1 MFRNKVLIRAAA
13 ADSDSSSSPALP
25 PFRLRQLSLSAP
37 APIPALDLEILCCRL
52 SRRHR
57 VACLPQPPADA
68 LLVFQGCQSRE
79 AAEAVSEIAAA
90 FPGASVGEEE
100 ALECSGELIAKAVG
114 CDLRSMMLEH
124 GWRCLGESI
133 YVDSKFDQNQE
144 RTDLCAVKVEVRL
157 GTNDDFEFVVSPDA
171 FRYTT
176 HKISDVASS
185 NMMETFQHNNEV
197 VLDIFNIRT
206 ACTTLPALQEGHVI
220 GYRKMLPSECCLD
233 KFMELCLFK
242 HGLDTNYDYHV
253 AVKLTY
259 GASLE
264 TKWWPS
270 SLVLQGPGLQ
280 PALKS
285 VRVSKAMS
293 ALQSFVELLKAWSFF
308 GHNKLIIKEQVLL
321 NCSST
326 LPAWDKAASNLT
338 FHSSKNDNI
347 EDLDSGHSNIMSKG
361 QSFILDFRTPKPA
374 VLCSLRAK
382 LLNTEVH
389 KTAHPLGDNYTLSC
403 VNPIND
409 GFQSQLV
416 APNSSYKSHVPLLKP
431 SFSRSKSAEKRKL
444 RYSSEHPDA
453 DNSNKSSH
461 LDAVANHANLVS
473 SSSAILHMPVI
484 QVSENLGR
492 NHAELLKDRSRGG
505 GITKDQQDYLETKLD
520 SRRKSKDYTPS
531 IQEVTKAI
539 PDIEKDVLTAK
550 VVNTKLN
557 SVVAKDEVTAEA
569 KRKAKQDLDK
579 NVLTAVTKQKTM
591 PEIVKNEFATK
602 VRDNQNDD
610 LKKKVT
616 KSRAKAVDKDILNSK
631 RTKSKPDVAS
641 DELIAKVIDHHR
653 RGELRLLTVADL
665 KSFLGAKKSKVGGT
679 KEVLIQRVTELLA

>member
-13 ADSDSSSSPALP
+13 ADSSPLP
-25 PFRLRQLSLSAP
+25 PFRLRQLSLSAA

-57 VACLPQPPADA
+57 LACLPQPPADA
-68 LLVFQGCQSRE
+68 LLVFQGCQSGE
-79 AAEAVSEIAAA
+79 AAEAVSEVAAA
-90 FPGASVGEEE
+90 FPGATVGEEE
-100 ALECSGELIAKAVG
+100 ALVCSGELVAKAVG
-114 CDLRSMMLEH
+114 CELRSMMLQH

-144 RTDLCAVKVEVRL
+144 RTDLCALNVEVRL
-157 GTNDDFEFVVSPDA
+157 GRNDDFEFVVSPDA

-176 HKISDVASS
+176 HKISDVATSS
-185 NMMETFQHNNEV
+185 MMETFQHNNEV
-197 VLDIFNIRT
+197 VLDICNIRT
-206 ACTTLPALQEGHVI
+206 VCTTLPALQEGHVI
-220 GYRKMLPSECCLD
+220 GYSKMLPSEQCLD
-233 KFMELCLFK
+233 KFLELCLFK

-259 GASLE
+259 GASSE
-264 TKWWPS
+264 TKWLWPS

-326 LPAWDKAASNLT
+326 LPTWNKAASNLSLR
-338 FHSSKNDNI
+338 SSNNDNI
-347 EDLDSGHSNIMSKG
+347 DDLDLGHTNTMSKG
-361 QSFILDFRTPKPA
+361 HSFILDFRTPKPV
-374 VLCSLRAK
+374 VLCSSREK
-382 LLNTEVH
+382 LWSTEVH
-389 KTAHPLGDNYTLSC
+389 KIAHSLGDNDNLSGTSA
-403 VNPIND
+403 IND

-416 APNSSYKSHVPLLKP
+416 APNSSYKSQVTLLKP
-431 SFSRSKSAEKRKL
+431 SFHRSKPAEKTKL

-453 DNSNKSSH
+453 DNSNKSSQP
-461 LDAVANHANLVS
+461 DPAS

-492 NHAELLKDRSRGG
+492 NHAELLNRRSQGG
-505 GITKDQQDYLETKLD
+505 GIARAQQDYLGTKNLD
-520 SRRKSKDYTPS
+520 TRRKISPFIKDYTPS
-531 IQEVTKAI
+531 IQKVTKAT
-539 PDIEKDVLTAK
+539 PDTVKDVLTTK
-550 VVNTKLN
+550 VINTKLD
-557 SVVAKDEVTAEA
+557 SDVAKDEVTAEA

-591 PEIVKNEFATK
+591 PEIVKNEFAIK

-616 KSRAKAVDKDILNSK
+616 KSRAKAVDKDLSNS
-631 RTKSKPDVAS
+631 TKTKVKPDVAS
-641 DELIAKVIDHHR
+641 DELIAKVIDHHK

-665 KSFLGAKKSKVGGT
+665 KCFLGSKKAKVGGT